1 MTQLPLMEETLHHI
15 QLIQEIL
22 HHPGSSIKILLRE
35 LLSKKRVA
43 STRGLPRN
51 REPPRG
57 AASEVRT
64 TLHGIGTS
72 SAPSHP
78 EERGKTGRNE
88 ERNGRGE
95 GGEKNGEK
103 GGEFAFWGP
112 KANSREFAF
121 QVQKRTRELGL
132 SDRARTAG
140 MSLSAMSAPTVS

>member
-1 MTQLPLMEETLHHI
+1 MRLVTAYRMTQLSLIEENLHHI
-15 QLIQEIL
+15 RLIQEIL

-72 SAPSHP
+72 SA
-78 EERGKTGRNE
+78 R
-88 ERNGRGE
+88 
-95 GGEKNGEK
+95 GEKNGEK

-140 MSLSAMSAPTVS
+140 MGLSAMSPPTVS